1 MTRIRTAVVKTLK
14 SCLAIVGT
22 CSYFYSI
29 ENFRKIIMIDSIT
42 TATLSP
48 SCYNYEDMNTSL

>member
-42 TATLSP
+42 TATLSALY
-48 SCYNYEDMNTSL
+48 CN